1 MMQEETTLDY
11 VSCWEHYEQ
20 LIALIISY
28 ELNLTENLSI
38 RMIESELEGT
48 LKGHLVQL
56 PCNKQGQIQ
65 IYQVAQSPLQ
75 PDGVLNVSRDG
86 AFTTSLGML
95 FPVPLCLL
103 CAYFPVLTVK
113 NVLYSV

>member
-38 RMIESELEGT
+38 RMIESELKGT

-56 PCNKQGQIQ
+56 PCNKQDRYRYIRLLR
-65 IYQVAQSPLQ
+65 APS
-75 PDGVLNVSRDG
+75 
-86 AFTTSLGML
+86 SLMG
-95 FPVPLCLL
+95 
-103 CAYFPVLTVK
+103 
-113 NVLYSV
+113 S